1 MARIRLEHVTKK
13 YGKITALEDVSIDVQ
28 DNEFYVIFGPAGAG
42 KTSVLNLIAG
52 IADPEEGNI
61 RFDDTN
67 MNYVEPR
74 ERDVAMVFENY
85 ALYPHKTVYEN
96 IASSMR
102 TKKHRQPETVVDREV
117 KRVAKLMNI
126 SELLE
131 RRPAQASNGQRQRIA
146 LGRALVR
153 NPNVFLMDEP
163 LAHLD
168 AKLRNSMRKELKS
181 MQEAFHTTTIYVTH
195 DYTEAMSLG
204 DRIAVID
211 QGKICQVGTG
221 NEVYYLPKSEF
232 VAKLFG
238 DCEINILKGQV
249 VEEEGKISIRLP
261 YGQESYLVP
270 EDIRDKL
277 KSADVKQV
285 DIGFRGW
292 AIDYSRNPQEGFIK
306 GSIYTHEPLGN
317 KVELSVSLGDDMIR
331 FIVHVDEKF
340 EIDETV
346 YLRFNMDKGIFFHSE
361 TKEYLVRHNEEIMRG
376 GGENG

>member
-1 MARIRLEHVTKK
+1 MARIRLDHVTKR
-13 YGKITALEDVSIDVQ
+13 YGKITALKDISIDVK

-52 IADPEEGNI
+52 ISDPEEGDI
-61 RFDDTN
+61 RFDEAY

-74 ERDVAMVFENY
+74 ERNVAMVFENY

-102 TKKHRQPETVVDREV
+102 TKKYRQPEDVVEREV
-117 KRVAKLMNI
+117 RKVAEMMNI
-126 SELLE
+126 TELLD
-131 RRPAQASNGQRQRIA
+131 RKPTQASNGQRQRIA

-204 DRIAVID
+204 DRIAVINE
-211 QGKICQVGTG
+211 GSICQIGTG
-221 NEVYYLPKSEF
+221 SEVYYLPETEF

-238 DCEINILKGQV
+238 DCEINILDGLV
-249 VEEEGKISIRLP
+249 LEEEGEIVIRLP
-261 YGQESYLVP
+261 YGNETYTVP
-270 EDIRDKL
+270 DDVKDKL
-277 KSADVKQV
+277 RTAGVNQV

-292 AIDYSRNPQEGFIK
+292 AIDYSREPRK
-306 GSIYTHEPLGN
+306 GYVRGNIYTHEPLGN
-317 KVELSVSLGDDMIR
+317 KVELTVSLGDDMIR

-340 EIDETV
+340 EIDEAI
-346 YLRFNMDKGIFFHSE
+346 YLHFNMDKGIFFHSV

-376 GGENG
+376 GGING

>member
-1 MARIRLEHVTKK
+1 MARIRLDHVTKK
-13 YGKITALEDVSIDVQ
+13 YGSITALKDVSIDVK

-52 IADPEEGNI
+52 ISDPEEGDI
-61 RFDDTN
+61 LFDDAY

-102 TKKHRQPETVVDREV
+102 TKKHRQPEEVVDREV
-117 KRVAKLMNI
+117 KRVAAMMNI

-131 RRPAQASNGQRQRIA
+131 RKPTQASNGQRQRIA

-204 DRIAVID
+204 DRIAVIHE
-211 QGKICQVGTG
+211 GSICQVGTG
-221 NEVYYLPKSEF
+221 NEVYYLPETEF

-238 DCEINILKGQV
+238 DCEINILKGCV
-249 VEEEGKISIRLP
+249 TEEKGRTGIRLP
-261 YGQESYLVP
+261 YGEEVYPVP
-270 EDIRDKL
+270 D
-277 KSADVKQV
+277 DVGERLQGAGVKDV

-292 AIDYSRNPQEGFIK
+292 AIDYSREPRK
-306 GSIYTHEPLGN
+306 GYVRGKIYTHEPLGN
-317 KVELSVSLGDDMIR
+317 KVELTVSLGDDMIR
-331 FIVHVDEKF
+331 FIVHVDERF
-340 EIDETV
+340 EIDEAI
-346 YLRFNMDKGIFFHSE
+346 YLHFNMDKGIFFHSE
-361 TKEYLVRHNEEIMRG
+361 TKEYLVRHNEEVMRG
-376 GGENG
+376 GGKNG

>member
-1 MARIRLEHVTKK
+1 MARIRLDHVTKK
-13 YGKITALEDVSIDVQ
+13 YGSITALKDVSIDVK
-28 DNEFYVIFGPAGAG
+28 DKEFYVIFGPAGAG

-52 IADPEEGNI
+52 ISDPEEGDI
-61 RFDDTN
+61 LFDDAY

-102 TKKHRQPETVVDREV
+102 TKKHRQPEEVVDREV
-117 KRVAKLMNI
+117 KRVAAMMNI

-131 RRPAQASNGQRQRIA
+131 RKPTQASNGQRQRIA

-204 DRIAVID
+204 DRIAVIHE
-211 QGKICQVGTG
+211 GSICQVGTG
-221 NEVYYLPKSEF
+221 NEVYYLPETEF

-238 DCEINILKGQV
+238 DCEINILKGCV
-249 VEEEGKISIRLP
+249 TEEKGRTGIRLP
-261 YGQESYLVP
+261 YGEEVYPVP
-270 EDIRDKL
+270 D
-277 KSADVKQV
+277 DVGERLQCAGVKDV

-292 AIDYSRNPQEGFIK
+292 AIDYSREPRK
-306 GSIYTHEPLGN
+306 GYVRGKIYTHEPLGN
-317 KVELSVSLGDDMIR
+317 KVELTVSLGDDMIR
-331 FIVHVDEKF
+331 FIVHVDERF
-340 EIDETV
+340 EIDEAI
-346 YLRFNMDKGIFFHSE
+346 YLHFNMDKGIFFHSE
-361 TKEYLVRHNEEIMRG
+361 TKEYLVRHNEEVMRG
-376 GGENG
+376 GGKNG

>member
-1 MARIRLEHVTKK
+1 MARIRLDHVTKK
-13 YGKITALEDVSIDVQ
+13 YGSITALKDVSIDVKA
-28 DNEFYVIFGPAGAG
+28 NEFYVIFGPAGAG

-52 IADPEEGNI
+52 ISDPEEGDI
-61 RFDDTN
+61 LFDDAY

-102 TKKHRQPETVVDREV
+102 TKKHRQPEEVVDREV
-117 KRVAKLMNI
+117 KRVAAMMNI

-131 RRPAQASNGQRQRIA
+131 RKPTQASNGQRQRIA

-204 DRIAVID
+204 DRIAVIHE
-211 QGKICQVGTG
+211 GSICQVGTG
-221 NEVYYLPKSEF
+221 NEVYYLPETEF

-238 DCEINILKGQV
+238 DCEINILKGCV
-249 VEEEGKISIRLP
+249 TEEKGRTGIRLP
-261 YGQESYLVP
+261 YGEEVYPVP
-270 EDIRDKL
+270 D
-277 KSADVKQV
+277 DVGERLQCAGVKDV

-292 AIDYSRNPQEGFIK
+292 AIDYSREPRK
-306 GSIYTHEPLGN
+306 GYVRGKIYTHEPLGN
-317 KVELSVSLGDDMIR
+317 KVELTVSLGDDMIR
-331 FIVHVDEKF
+331 FIVHVDERF
-340 EIDETV
+340 EIDEAI
-346 YLRFNMDKGIFFHSE
+346 YLHFNMDKGIFFHSE
-361 TKEYLVRHNEEIMRG
+361 TKEYLVRHNEEVMRG
-376 GGENG
+376 GGKNG

>member
-1 MARIRLEHVTKK
+1 MARIRLDHVTKK
-13 YGKITALEDVSIDVQ
+13 YGSITALKDVSIDVK

-52 IADPEEGNI
+52 ISDPEEGDI
-61 RFDDTN
+61 LFDDAY

-102 TKKHRQPETVVDREV
+102 TKKHRQPEEVVDREV
-117 KRVAKLMNI
+117 KRVAAMMNI

-131 RRPAQASNGQRQRIA
+131 RKPTQASNGQRQRIA

-204 DRIAVID
+204 DRIAVIHE
-211 QGKICQVGTG
+211 GSICQVGTG
-221 NEVYYLPKSEF
+221 NEVYYLPETEF

-238 DCEINILKGQV
+238 DCEINILKGCV
-249 VEEEGKISIRLP
+249 TEEKGRTGIRLP
-261 YGQESYLVP
+261 YGEEVYPVP
-270 EDIRDKL
+270 D
-277 KSADVKQV
+277 DVGERLQCAGVKDV
-285 DIGFRGW
+285 DIGFMGW
-292 AIDYSRNPQEGFIK
+292 AIDYSREPRK
-306 GSIYTHEPLGN
+306 GYVRGKIYTHEPLGN
-317 KVELSVSLGDDMIR
+317 KVELTVSLGDDMIR
-331 FIVHVDEKF
+331 FIVHVDERF
-340 EIDETV
+340 EIDEAI
-346 YLRFNMDKGIFFHSE
+346 YLHFNMDKGIFFHSE
-361 TKEYLVRHNEEIMRG
+361 TKEYLVRHNEEVMRG
-376 GGENG
+376 GGKNG

>member
-1 MARIRLEHVTKK
+1 MARIRLDHVTKK
-13 YGKITALEDVSIDVQ
+13 YGSITALKDVSIDVK

-52 IADPEEGNI
+52 ISDPEEGDI
-61 RFDDTN
+61 LFDDAY

-102 TKKHRQPETVVDREV
+102 TKKHRQPEEVVDREV
-117 KRVAKLMNI
+117 KRVAAMMNI

-131 RRPAQASNGQRQRIA
+131 RKPTQASNGQRQRIA

-204 DRIAVID
+204 DRIAVIHE
-211 QGKICQVGTG
+211 GSICQVGTG
-221 NEVYYLPKSEF
+221 NEVYYLPETEF

-238 DCEINILKGQV
+238 DCEINILKGGV
-249 VEEEGKISIRLP
+249 TEEKGRTGIRLP
-261 YGQESYLVP
+261 YGEEVYPVP
-270 EDIRDKL
+270 D
-277 KSADVKQV
+277 DVGERLQCAGVKDV

-292 AIDYSRNPQEGFIK
+292 AIDYSREPRK
-306 GSIYTHEPLGN
+306 GYVRGKIYTHEPLGN
-317 KVELSVSLGDDMIR
+317 KVELTVSLGDDMIR
-331 FIVHVDEKF
+331 FIVHVDERF
-340 EIDETV
+340 EIDEAI
-346 YLRFNMDKGIFFHSE
+346 YLHFNMDKGIFFHSE
-361 TKEYLVRHNEEIMRG
+361 TKEYLVRHNEEVMRG
-376 GGENG
+376 GGKNG

>member
-1 MARIRLEHVTKK
+1 MARIRLDHVTKK
-13 YGKITALEDVSIDVQ
+13 YGSITALKDVSIDVK

-52 IADPEEGNI
+52 ISDPEEGDI
-61 RFDDTN
+61 LFDDAY

-102 TKKHRQPETVVDREV
+102 TKKHRQPEEVVDREV
-117 KRVAKLMNI
+117 KRVAAMMNI

-131 RRPAQASNGQRQRIA
+131 RKPTQASNGQRQRIA

-204 DRIAVID
+204 DRIAVIHE
-211 QGKICQVGTG
+211 GSICQVGTG
-221 NEVYYLPKSEF
+221 NEV
-232 VAKLFG
+232 
-238 DCEINILKGQV
+238 
-249 VEEEGKISIRLP
+249 
-261 YGQESYLVP
+261 
-270 EDIRDKL
+270 
-277 KSADVKQV
+277 
-285 DIGFRGW
+285 
-292 AIDYSRNPQEGFIK
+292 
-306 GSIYTHEPLGN
+306 
-317 KVELSVSLGDDMIR
+317 
-331 FIVHVDEKF
+331 
-340 EIDETV
+340 
-346 YLRFNMDKGIFFHSE
+346 
-361 TKEYLVRHNEEIMRG
+361 
-376 GGENG
+376 

>member
-1 MARIRLEHVTKK
+1 MARIRLDNVTKR
-13 YGKITALEDVSIDVQ
+13 YGRVTALDKVSVDVM
-28 DNEFYVIFGPAGAG
+28 DNEFFVIFGPAGAG
-42 KTSVLNLIAG
+42 KTSILNMIAG
-52 IADPEEGNI
+52 IGDPEEGEI
-61 RFDDTN
+61 HFDDVC

-102 TKKHRQPETVVDREV
+102 TKKHRQPDEVVDKEV
-117 KRVAKLMNI
+117 KKVAAMLNI

-131 RRPAQASNGQRQRIA
+131 RKPTQASNGQRQRIA

-153 NPNVFLMDEP
+153 HPNVFLMDEP

-204 DRIAVID
+204 DRIAVINE
-211 QGKICQVGTG
+211 GKICQIGTG
-221 NEVYYLPKSEF
+221 NEVYYLPKTEF

-238 DCEINILKGQV
+238 DCEINIVKGQV
-249 VEEEGKISIRLP
+249 REEEGRLRILLP
-261 YGQESYLVP
+261 YSDRLYEIP
-270 EDIRDKL
+270 EDVEKAL
-277 KSADVKQV
+277 GEKNCSEV

-292 AIDYSRNPQEGFIK
+292 ALEHSRKPEAGYVK

-317 KVELSVSLGDDMIR
+317 KIELAVSVGTDIVR
-331 FIVHVDEKF
+331 FIVPVDDRF
-340 EIDETV
+340 DIDETV
-346 YLRFNMDKGIFFHSE
+346 YLNFHMDKGIFFDSD
-361 TKEYLVRHNEEIMRG
+361 TKEYIVRYKEEVMRG
-376 GGENG
+376 GGVHG